1 MSNGQLQV
9 VVRHAQRLAETGEPA
24 DGGDGSLLR
33 RFLNAGEAAAFEAL
47 VRRHGPM
54 VLGVCRRVLRD
65 EHSAED
71 AFQAT
76 FLVLFRRAR
85 ALCRQRGSL
94 AGWLYTVASRVA
106 LKARADAARRRLKEG
121 QVVDMP
127 RGQAQPE
134 QVWPDLQ
141 PVLDEELNRL
151 PETYRAAVV
160 LCYLQGKTNDEAAQ
174 LLGWP
179 VGTVKSRLARARDLL
194 RGRLARRGVTVT
206 PALLGATLAARATA
220 TLPSTLV
227 DATVRTAL
235 GLANAAG
242 VAVPAASAPLALAE
256 GVLKGMLAA
265 RLALGTGLLAAALA
279 GVMAAAALAQPPR
292 KTPPRGPVEPVAP
305 DPGAAKA
312 KPGQMPKPGPAERKP
327 GALDD
332 ARAWDDELCPLKVSG
347 RVLSPEGKP
356 LRGADVVVMTPP
368 WRYIQ
373 HAAPVFAAG
382 YEILVQGKAGKD
394 GVYELR
400 VARDRWVYSMQGA
413 GPLQVVAAAPG
424 HGPAWRP
431 LMTNRDEKECAGL
444 DLTLPPLWVLR
455 GRLIDLQG
463 RAAAG
468 VKLSAVRVGK
478 KAPAM
483 PTEGPWEFLGSWD
496 GLEEYQARAGAGIR
510 VGRLIRDFR
519 APTGLH
525 FWAPPGKLPFWP
537 EPAVTDAAGRFR
549 LKGLGRGQA
558 VALLVQDDRFALQVL
573 DFPADAGSEVVT
585 RAAVPP
591 RWIEGTVVAA
601 DTGKPL
607 AGALVHVD
615 TRVGPTGDFSGHA
628 DWKGRRLVTRGWGF
642 YDHFTLFSPAVRTDA
657 AGRFRVNPFL
667 GDSPQARGGALTVTA
682 AAPDGA
688 PYLSTEETVAW
699 PRGAVKQAVR
709 LALRRGVLV
718 RGKVT
723 EKASGQPVARAR
735 VDFWSRGLKLPERAV
750 YPGPVLCGKD
760 GDFHL
765 VVPAGKSHLLVNAP
779 RLDNGWDPEFV
790 GQKIPVPTLT
800 ADLDKVD
807 LIRGAPV
814 PLPDREPHCYPC
826 AWTALDLRPG
836 AAPVDLTIT
845 LRRKAGR

>member
-1 MSNGQLQV
+1 MGNGQLQV
-9 VVRHAQRLAETGEPA
+9 VVRHAQRVAEAGKPA

-33 RFLNAGEAAAFEAL
+33 RFLNAGEGAAFEAL

-54 VLGVCRRVLRD
+54 VLGVCRRVLHD
-65 EHSAED
+65 EHTAED

-85 ALCRQRGSL
+85 ALSRQRGSL

-151 PETYRAAVV
+151 PEHSRAALV
-160 LCYLQGKTNDEAAQ
+160 LCYLQGKTNEEAAR
-174 LLGWP
+174 LLGCP

-194 RGRLARRGVTVT
+194 RGRLARRGVTVA
-206 PALLGATLAARATA
+206 PALLGATLAERATA
-220 TLPSTLV
+220 ALPGALV

-235 GLANAAG
+235 NLANAASI
-242 VAVPAASAPLALAE
+242 AAPAASAPLALAE
-256 GVLKGMLAA
+256 GVLKGMLAS
-265 RLALGTGLLAAALA
+265 RLALGTGLLVAALA

-292 KTPPRGPVEPVAP
+292 DTPPRGPVEQATP
-305 DPGAAKA
+305 DAGAAKV
-312 KPGQMPKPGPAERKP
+312 KPDQMRKPGPAERKP
-327 GALDD
+327 GARAD
-332 ARAWDDELCPLKVSG
+332 ARLWDAELRPLKVSG
-347 RVLSPEGKP
+347 RVLDPEGKP
-356 LRGADVVVMTPP
+356 LPGADVVVMTCP

-382 YEILVQGKAGKD
+382 YEILARGKAGQD
-394 GVYELR
+394 GAFELKVSR
-400 VARDRWVYSMQGA
+400 GRWVYPMQGA

-431 LMTNRDEKECAGL
+431 LMTNRGEKERPGL
-444 DLTLPPLWVLR
+444 DLTLPRAWVLR

-478 KAPAM
+478 KAPAT

-496 GLEEYQARAGAGIR
+496 GLEEYQARAGAGIP
-510 VGRLIRDFR
+510 VGGTIPDFR
-519 APTGLH
+519 APTGLQ
-525 FWAPPGKLPFWP
+525 FWAPPEKLPFWP
-537 EPAVTDAAGRFR
+537 EPVVTDAEGHFR
-549 LKGLGRGQA
+549 LRGLGRGQG
-558 VALLVQDDRFALQVL
+558 VALLVQDDRFGLQVL
-573 DFPADAGSEVVT
+573 DFPADAGAEVVT
-585 RAAVPP
+585 KAAVPP
-591 RWIEGTVVAA
+591 RWVEGTVVAA

-615 TRVGPTGDFSGHA
+615 TRVGPFGDFSGHA
-628 DWKGRRLVTRGWGF
+628 DWKGRRVVPRGWGF

-657 AGRFRVNPFL
+657 AGRFRVNAFL
-667 GDSPQARGGALTVTA
+667 GDSPRARGGDLTVTA

-688 PYLSTEETVAW
+688 PYLSVEETVIW

-709 LALRRGVLV
+709 LALPRGVLV
-718 RGKVT
+718 RGQVT
-723 EKASGQPVARAR
+723 EKASGRPVARAR
-735 VDFWSRGLKLPERAV
+735 VDFWSKGLKLPAGAV
-750 YPGPVLCGKD
+750 YPGPILCDKD
-760 GDFHL
+760 GGFRL

-779 RLDNGWDPEFV
+779 RLPNGVDPEFV
-790 GQKIPVPTLT
+790 AQKIPVAALT
-800 ADLDKVD
+800 AEIDKVD
-807 LIRGAPV
+807 LIRGAKV
-814 PLPDREPHCYPC
+814 PLPDREPHCYPG
-826 AWTALDLRPG
+826 AWAALDLRPG
-836 AAPVDLTIT
+836 AAPVGLTFT
-845 LRRKAGR
+845 LERK